1 MVRSSRK
8 RDGEG
13 AIPLL
18 VIPGLSENTAVTE
31 VRIVPRTDTGVPR

>member
-13 AIPLL
+13 AIPLP
-18 VIPGLSENTAVTE
+18 VIPGPSENAAVTE
-31 VRIVPRTDTGVPR
+31 TGIVPRTDTGVPR

>member
-13 AIPLL
+13 AIPLH
-18 VIPGLSENTAVTE
+18 VIPGPSENTEESVAG
-31 VRIVPRTDTGVPR
+31 IVPRTDTGVPR